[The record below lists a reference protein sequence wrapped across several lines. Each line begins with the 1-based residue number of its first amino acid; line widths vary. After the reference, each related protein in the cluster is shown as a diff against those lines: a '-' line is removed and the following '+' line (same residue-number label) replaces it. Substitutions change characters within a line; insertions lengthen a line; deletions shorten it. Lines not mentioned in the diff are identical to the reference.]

1 MGWNLLSFLGFGLTY
16 LFSSLAYGYPTP
28 VDFDGS
34 ILRWDITDS
43 DAPISYEI
51 SSADESDL
59 LNFQDVV
66 ANAATIWNT
75 VPSSYFR
82 FAEAEDG
89 TTAQVT
95 VNLDRAIEGGSVS
108 SGYAIFD
115 GYENKKPS
123 HCTIHVLIEDTLSQN
138 SIAKTILHELGHCLG
153 LGHSL
158 IAESIMSYQL
168 EKNHYG
174 LDIDDEAAISRLY
187 PIDGS
192 KPELP
197 PGCSIGRVRWHSNW
211 FGFFLLLLPVI
222 VVTGLRQHNRTFRNG

>member
-1 MGWNLLSFLGFGLTY
+1 MGRYFVSFLGCGLT
-16 LFSSLAYGYPTP
+16 LLLAEMSFGYPAP

-34 ILRWDITDS
+34 ILRWNITDEDGPITFEIKATDDS
-43 DAPISYEI
+43 DGRNFHDIVVDASTLWNAVPNSYFQY
-51 SSADESDL
+51 AESDG
-59 LNFQDVV
+59 NS
-66 ANAATIWNT
+66 
-75 VPSSYFR
+75 P
-82 FAEAEDG
+82 
-89 TTAQVT
+89 AQVT
-95 VNLDRAIEGGSVS
+95 INLDRNIEGSAVS

-123 HCTIHVLIEDTLSQN
+123 HCTLHVLIEDNVSQN

-168 EKNHYG
+168 EKNGYG
-174 LDIDDEAAISRLY
+174 LDIDDEAAVSRLY

-197 PGCSIGRVRWHSNW
+197 PGCSVAVRRVANGWL
-211 FGFFLLLLPVI
+211 FCCLMFLPVA
-222 VVTGLRQHNRTFRNG
+222 VLTGSRQYERAFRNR